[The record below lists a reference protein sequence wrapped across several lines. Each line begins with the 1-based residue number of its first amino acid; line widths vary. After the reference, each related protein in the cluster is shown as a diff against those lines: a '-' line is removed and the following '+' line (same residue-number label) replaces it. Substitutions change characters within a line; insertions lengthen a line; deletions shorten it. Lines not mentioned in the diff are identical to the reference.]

1 MKAQLTKTVL
11 VLVVGIL
18 LTNSIFA
25 QNSLAIFTKNKYAL
39 DNLVMGIHSENEG
52 VRKSAIYFAGKYKVL
67 ESAEVLIE
75 QLKKEEKPAI
85 KVLIALALFEME
97 SKEGLDEIRKLS
109 KNDKDLRVRNM
120 ASLIYNKYANA
131 DSVSNAKQDIRQ

>member
-1 MKAQLTKTVL
+1 MKAHLTKTVL
-11 VLVVGIL
+11 VLVIGLL

-25 QNSLAIFTKNKYAL
+25 QNSLSEFTKNKYAL
-39 DNLVMGIHSENEG
+39 DNLIMGIHSDNEG

-75 QLKKEEKPAI
+75 QLKKEENPGI

-97 SKEGLDEIRKLS
+97 SKEGLDAVRKLS
-109 KNDKDLRVRNM
+109 KNDESVRVRNM
-120 ASLIYNKYANA
+120 ATFIYNEYSNGN
-131 DSVSNAKQDIRQ
+131 SVSNATTR

>member
-1 MKAQLTKTVL
+1 MKAHLTKTVL
-11 VLVVGIL
+11 VLVIGLL

-25 QNSLAIFTKNKYAL
+25 QHSLSEFTKNKYAL
-39 DNLVMGIHSENEG
+39 DNLKMGIHSDNEG

-75 QLKKEEKPAI
+75 QLKKEENPGI

-97 SKEGLDEIRKLS
+97 SKEGLDAVRKLS
-109 KNDKDLRVRNM
+109 NNDENLRVRNM
-120 ASLIYNKYANA
+120 ASFIYNEYANVH
-131 DSVSNAKQDIRQ
+131 SVSNATTR